1 MVYLKLFENFDQDR
15 IENALDIF
23 RDFIDDYYL
32 EKVTRQGGGVDWS
45 YIDNNSGIYYD
56 IFKSNNLVVIVFTVT
71 DISDEGINT
80 DSNYNSFNLNKFK
93 LMVHDLKTFKQRLE
107 SEGYKVSYPN
117 PEDDMEEY
125 YRIVDKMLS
134 NKELV
139 FRIEIYI

>member
-107 SEGYKVSYPN
+107 SE
-117 PEDDMEEY
+117 
-125 YRIVDKMLS
+125 
-134 NKELV
+134 
-139 FRIEIYI
+139 